1 MSLSFATLQAKALER
16 GVLWGNPG
24 LEFRV
29 IEVGGETG
37 ELLEAMKK
45 HLRFLRGM
53 KGGVESIQPVKDE
66 IADVIIS
73 AVQLANDLDVNLT
86 EAIPAKFNQ
95 TSDKYGFPV
104 KILPTTQS
112 DIH

>member
-1 MSLSFATLQAKALER
+1 MNLTFEELQDAAKKR
-16 GVLWGNPG
+16 SVLWGDPG

-45 HLRFLRGM
+45 HLRYLKGM
-53 KGGVESIQPVKDE
+53 KGGVENIQSVKDE

-73 AVQLANDLDVNLT
+73 AVQLANDLGVDLS
-86 EAIPAKFNQ
+86 EALLAKFNE
-95 TSDKYGFPV
+95 TSDKYGFSV
-104 KILPTTQS
+104 KL
-112 DIH
+112 